1 MVQTTLKQRL
11 GAGVRSARQD
21 TGLSQE
27 KFAPTIGLTVR
38 YLAGIERGERNL
50 TLDSIDS
57 IAGRMGVDP
66 VALLCKGD
74 AVLSG
79 STEKNVKPLHDP
91 QDHR

>member
-1 MVQTTLKQRL
+1 MQTTLKQRL
-11 GAGVRSARQD
+11 GAGVRSVRQD

-57 IAGRMGVDP
+57 IASRMGIDP
-66 VALLCKGD
+66 VTLLRKGD
-74 AVLSG
+74 ASLSN
-79 STEKNVKPLHDP
+79 SPDKDAKPLHDS